1 MALMLLLPL
10 GCIIG
15 WYHQAF
21 ANSVHRGYHGYS
33 GGAARNYGRTA
44 EHPGDNFVPGPIGQ
58 LIYS

>member
-21 ANSVHRGYHGYS
+21 ENSVHRGHGYS
-33 GGAARNYGRTA
+33 GGGARNYGQT
-44 EHPGDNFVPGPIGQ
+44 GDNFVPGPIGQ